1 MAFVHLFNK
10 LLALSIYHAGLRVRG
25 FRLTHAERV
34 ALKELDPATSD
45 GVTKEKGSEV
55 YAILHAQGWC
65 ADGALEDNNGNTV
78 AMPTQTKCE
87 ELCNADPGCHYIAYG
102 WVEQAGGYY
111 RCASF
116 GTCSSPTDYVQGS
129 PSVFAKPLGRYTM
142 LPTFSWCQ
150 DGPLTD
156 NDGNAASIPTLSHCE
171 AVCNSDPQCSF
182 IAYGWATHHR
192 GFFRCTTFSACSSP
206 TVYLEGAVHVYEKP
220 ASRYEVRKTDS
231 WCMDGTLSDNNG
243 RAASFPTQVSCEAS
257 CDLDPR
263 CNFIVFGWATHHGG
277 FFRCATFQACDHP
290 TKYLEGDPN
299 VYAKPQDV
307 QEVVSETAVHRKQ
320 LSQEPEVSKAESSN
334 EKDAPLEHEDIPTT
348 VPSGSG
354 SFTSEGPGWK
364 RWCSFKDEEA
374 LDCTSG
380 TVLCIKTAF
389 YSRTSDKGCML
400 GPRPP
405 EEWPKLKTRNTAT
418 ICRPNVVEKVRA
430 SCHGQAGC
438 TLPRAFHDTCS
449 HNPFTYIRVT
459 FKCKSSCEP

>member
-55 YAILHAQGWC
+55 YTLLHAQGWC

-220 ASRYEVRKTDS
+220 TRRYEVRKTDS

-263 CNFIVFGWATHHGG
+263 CNFIVFG
-277 FFRCATFQACDHP
+277 
-290 TKYLEGDPN
+290 
-299 VYAKPQDV
+299 
-307 QEVVSETAVHRKQ
+307 HRKKQ
-320 LSQEPEVSKAESSN
+320 QKATSSYSAGQRIMAVFSG
-334 EKDAPLEHEDIPTT
+334 APRSRPATIP
-348 VPSGSG
+348 PS
-354 SFTSEGPGWK
+354 TW
-364 RWCSFKDEEA
+364 R
-374 LDCTSG
+374 
-380 TVLCIKTAF
+380 VI
-389 YSRTSDKGCML
+389 RTSMQSRKTCRKWSPKRQYIASSFRRSLRSPKQNHQTRKM
-400 GPRPP
+400 PRWSMRTFLQQCQVAPAV
-405 EEWPKLKTRNTAT
+405 LHQR
-418 ICRPNVVEKVRA
+418 
-430 SCHGQAGC
+430 GQAGRGGALSR
-438 TLPRAFHDTCS
+438 TRKRLTVRRALCCASKQHSTAGRATRAACWAPDL
-449 HNPFTYIRVT
+449 R
-459 FKCKSSCEP
+459 KSGRS